1 MRRTA
6 LIAVYKG
13 NKYKFV
19 LNKRRKGIIT
29 RCVQKTDGSFFKEN
43 DIYYKPLDEKD
54 LSDIYAV
61 EFYVFFDTGFKDVST
76 WWKITEADLLDN
88 KVKLRFAEG
97 ILPGWDIEERN
108 VCTKEVH
115 FNEISCTKVKFVFE
129 QIGGKEENVIKEK
142 TKSWNETLKDIKKYG
157 AL

>member
-1 MRRTA
+1 M
-6 LIAVYKG
+6 IAVYKG

-97 ILPGWDIEERN
+97 ILPGWDIF
-108 VCTKEVH
+108 KLSAKLH
-115 FNEISCTKVKFVFE
+115 SCLKSS
-129 QIGGKEENVIKEK
+129 IKCL
-142 TKSWNETLKDIKKYG
+142 TFSLICIFRCQLSVTCP
-157 AL
+157 

>member
-1 MRRTA
+1 M
-6 LIAVYKG
+6 IAVYKG

-43 DIYYKPLDEKD
+43 DIYYKPVDEKD

-76 WWKITEADLLDN
+76 WWKITEA
-88 KVKLRFAEG
+88 
-97 ILPGWDIEERN
+97 
-108 VCTKEVH
+108 VC
-115 FNEISCTKVKFVFE
+115 
-129 QIGGKEENVIKEK
+129 K
-142 TKSWNETLKDIKKYG
+142 TVTSETLWVRVPPCRFYTPVAQWTEHTATNRG
-157 AL
+157 VRSSNLFGSVLP

>member
-1 MRRTA
+1 M
-6 LIAVYKG
+6 IAVYKG

-43 DIYYKPLDEKD
+43 DIYYKPVDEKD

-97 ILPGWDIEERN
+97 ILPVGYRLSLI
-108 VCTKEVH
+108 H
-115 FNEISCTKVKFVFE
+115 I
-129 QIGGKEENVIKEK
+129 
-142 TKSWNETLKDIKKYG
+142 
-157 AL
+157 

>member
-1 MRRTA
+1 M
-6 LIAVYKG
+6 IAVYKG

-43 DIYYKPLDEKD
+43 DIYYKPVDEKD

-108 VCTKEVH
+108 VAQRK
-115 FNEISCTKVKFVFE
+115 FISMKYHV
-129 QIGGKEENVIKEK
+129 Q
-142 TKSWNETLKDIKKYG
+142 KSSLCLNKLAAKKKM
-157 AL
+157 

>member
-1 MRRTA
+1 M
-6 LIAVYKG
+6 IAVYKG

-43 DIYYKPLDEKD
+43 DIYYKPVDEKD

-97 ILPGWDIEERN
+97 IPPLQRTDTSMSRPIFLSTTRN
-108 VCTKEVH
+108 GIGFAVPNLLST
-115 FNEISCTKVKFVFE
+115 SSFV
-129 QIGGKEENVIKEK
+129 
-142 TKSWNETLKDIKKYG
+142 LK
-157 AL
+157 